1 MYFANPDGSQG
12 RLANKQVLEVT
23 QMLMISDEDVVRF
36 LTDAKNFG
44 SYLINQDIVTNSFES
59 VPGWNLDRRKNI
71 AIWDTLCDFSQE
83 EYLKL
88 AEQAKENEC

>member
-1 MYFANPDGSQG
+1 
-12 RLANKQVLEVT
+12 
-23 QMLMISDEDVVRF
+23 MLKIWDEDVVKF

-44 SYLINQDIVTNSFES
+44 IDVTNQDIAANSFES

-71 AIWDTLCDFSQE
+71 AIWDTLCDFSQK

-88 AEQAKENEC
+88 AEQAKENG